1 MRDLHPGQPNVS
13 VIHVDALRYHLNVPH
28 EPDAL
33 WVEFVIAAVAVAAAG
48 YGGGVVVA
56 GVVVAGVDDNA
67 AGWAAHLSFDSMI
80 LVGMAISI
88 FFQRVHS

>member
-1 MRDLHPGQPNVS
+1 M
-13 VIHVDALRYHLNVPH
+13 
-28 EPDAL
+28 
-33 WVEFVIAAVAVAAAG
+33 
-48 YGGGVVVA
+48 A